1 MSKATETSSS
11 NTGRVRDHFRAK
23 AFSFD
28 ALYDEEH
35 ALQRAVRPGLFA
47 RRELAIE
54 VVREYGNASVL
65 DVGGGSGRVGEFA
78 LDAGASRYVDVDLSD
93 TMLDLARDRLARF
106 GEKVELVQGDFL
118 TTPIEGPFDV
128 AIAVGYFDYIEDA
141 GAHLRRIGE
150 LTSGSVVASFPRWT
164 WTKGPIRK
172 IRYEVINNCP
182 IFDYTE
188 SGLRSLLTEA
198 GFTKQDIRPGKS
210 GFLVRADK

>member
-1 MSKATETSSS
+1 QAMSKVTGTSSS
-11 NTGRVRDHFRAK
+11 STGRVRDHFRAK

-47 RRELAIE
+47 RRELAID
-54 VVREYGNASVL
+54 VVREYGNPSVL

-93 TMLDLARDRLARF
+93 TMLELAKQRLARF
-106 GEKVELVQGDFL
+106 EDRVELVQGDFL
-118 TTPIEGPFDV
+118 TVPLEGPFDV
-128 AIAVGYFDYIEDA
+128 VLALGYFDYIEDA
-141 GAHLRRIGE
+141 PAHARRMAE
-150 LTSGSVVASFPRWT
+150 LCGGSVVASFPRWT

-172 IRYEVINNCP
+172 VRYEVINRCP

-188 SGLRSLLTEA
+188 SQLRGL
-198 GFTKQDIRPGKS
+198 FS
-210 GFLVRADK
+210 GFAKVDVHAGRS